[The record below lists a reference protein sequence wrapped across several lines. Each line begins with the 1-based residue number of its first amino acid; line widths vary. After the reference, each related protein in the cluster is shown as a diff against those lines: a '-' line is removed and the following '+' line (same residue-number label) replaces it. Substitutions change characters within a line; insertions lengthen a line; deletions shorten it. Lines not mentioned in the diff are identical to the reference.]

1 MTLEVCAHSFESAL
15 AAQKAGAHRIE
26 LCNELSLGGITPSY
40 GLLEKVMSELTIPVF
55 VLIRPRSGNFA
66 YSPAEVTIMLKDI
79 ALCKEMGVQGIVC
92 GALTEDHHIDEII
105 TQALVEASRGM
116 EFTFHR
122 AFDWSRDPMASLKT
136 LENLGIKRILT
147 SGQQATALEGFRLLK
162 ELQALSNNLIIVP
175 GGGISA
181 ANVREFKDA
190 GFLEVHAS
198 ASEKRQTL
206 ESPPKIPMQSVWEEG
221 VVSHSSEEK
230 IRELLQKLA

>member
-122 AFDWSRDPMASLKT
+122 AFD
-136 LENLGIKRILT
+136 
-147 SGQQATALEGFRLLK
+147 
-162 ELQALSNNLIIVP
+162 
-175 GGGISA
+175 
-181 ANVREFKDA
+181 
-190 GFLEVHAS
+190 
-198 ASEKRQTL
+198 
-206 ESPPKIPMQSVWEEG
+206 
-221 VVSHSSEEK
+221 
-230 IRELLQKLA
+230 